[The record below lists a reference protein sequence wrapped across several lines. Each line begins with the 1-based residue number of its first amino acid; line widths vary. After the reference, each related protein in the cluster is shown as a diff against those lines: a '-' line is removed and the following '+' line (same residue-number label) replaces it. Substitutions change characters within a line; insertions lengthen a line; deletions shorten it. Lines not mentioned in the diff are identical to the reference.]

1 MNRYKSILIGTL
13 LEYGLTL
20 VFLLIFSVLLV
31 KTNIRESV
39 MDIVIKTVSVLSIF
53 TGSVVAN
60 LKTRKNGVLNGAI
73 IGVIYI
79 ISLYL
84 ISSFLNDNFSIN
96 MTAFAIGLLCLFTGA
111 IGGLIGVNLNRK
123 IIKNNIKYS

>member
-20 VFLLIFSVLLV
+20 IFLLIFSVLLV

-96 MTAFAIGLLCLFTGA
+96 MTAFAIGLLCLLTGA